1 MVVNEFEYKRAMD
14 KQDVLEAKTQE
25 FCAIINSL
33 LRDSIYTRMQHD
45 EVYQNAYRDNDL
57 LTMWDALDNW
67 CAAGSTK
74 GVQDRIQ
81 ARFMKL
87 YQNDSM
93 PYQEYVSTFSM
104 KIKQL
109 DTYGITYSDSLLT
122 ELFIQGL
129 NNKT

>member
-1 MVVNEFEYKRAMD
+1 MD
-14 KQDVLEAKTQE
+14 KQDVLDEKTQE

-57 LTMWDALDNW
+57 LTMWDTLDNL
-67 CAAGSTK
+67 CAAGSIK

-87 YQNDSM
+87 YQND
-93 PYQEYVSTFSM
+93 YQEYQHF
-104 KIKQL
+104 Q
-109 DTYGITYSDSLLT
+109 
-122 ELFIQGL
+122 
-129 NNKT
+129 